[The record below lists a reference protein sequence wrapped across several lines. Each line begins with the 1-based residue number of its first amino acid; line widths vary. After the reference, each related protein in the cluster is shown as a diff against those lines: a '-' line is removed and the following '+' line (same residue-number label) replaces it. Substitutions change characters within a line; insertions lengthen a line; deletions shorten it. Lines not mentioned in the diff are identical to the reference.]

1 MALTVNWLLVNT
13 GIYRVWLTL
22 GKNLKAR
29 KLLKATEKK
38 VEMMKKKAKMKKAQ
52 QKREA
57 KQEERKD
64 NKLQEADNEHNGKPV
79 GGLER
84 GGRNLWA
91 SLLGSRPTDS
101 NGKKESRGKSAS
113 LSSTAPGDQNV

>member
-1 MALTVNWLLVNT
+1 MTLTVNWLLVNT

-38 VEMMKKKAKMKKAQ
+38 VEMLKKTAKMTKAQ
-52 QKREA
+52 QEREA
-57 KQEERKD
+57 KQEERRG
-64 NKLQEADNEHNGKPV
+64 NKLQEADNEDKGKPV
-79 GGLER
+79 GGFKR
-84 GGRNLWA
+84 GGRDLWA